1 MKKPD
6 DYNELKKE
14 IERKEKQILAE
25 KRRRKRRLILTEN
38 RARYLENKKD
48 RRDRTHRL
56 ITRGAAV
63 EHFYP
68 QTETMSEREFYELV
82 EGINGIE
89 DVNGVITDH
98 IAGIIA
104 NRTEKKED

>member
-1 MKKPD
+1 MKKQD
-6 DYNELKKE
+6 DYDELKKE

-25 KRRRKRRLILTEN
+25 KRRLILTEN

-68 QTETMSEREFYELV
+68 QTESMSEREFYELV
-82 EGINGIE
+82 EGIHGIE
-89 DVNGVITDH
+89 DVNSEISDR
-98 IAGIIA
+98 IAGIIE
-104 NRTEKKED
+104 NRKEKKEE